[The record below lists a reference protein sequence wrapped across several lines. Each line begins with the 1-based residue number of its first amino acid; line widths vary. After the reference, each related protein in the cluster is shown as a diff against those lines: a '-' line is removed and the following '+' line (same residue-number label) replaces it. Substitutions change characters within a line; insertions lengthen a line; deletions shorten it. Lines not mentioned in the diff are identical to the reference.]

1 MKQNVTVHGNRSG
14 ARLDSSTPPGVEPSL
29 PHDLQDPDAGLT
41 TPGIIR
47 PPLDWLSRLLD
58 MVSVQGHLDLRCS
71 YGSPWLIAQD
81 RALPGEIPYHIL
93 VSGSAVLEDPSGGPP
108 QQLTAGDILLVPHG
122 APHRLHDGSG
132 APPSPARKRAAPN
145 LIISE
150 NSGTGDR
157 VDLLCGR
164 FILTPQHERLLRD
177 YLPLSLVVRAFEHGS
192 DNEPPAGAQLPGLV
206 ALMRRESALESL
218 GGRAMLNALST
229 ALFALTLRVASESH
243 EAPSGVLAL
252 AAHPRL
258 APALTALFQEPARA
272 WTLPQLARL
281 CHLSRA
287 TFARQFQERLGRSAS
302 DLLTDIRMTLAANE
316 LRKSSVSTAAVADMV
331 GYQSEAAFQ
340 RAFKQRM
347 GVTPAQWRR
356 AAHSPE
362 SAQRRDE

>member
-1 MKQNVTVHGNRSG
+1 MQ
-14 ARLDSSTPPGVEPSL
+14 
-29 PHDLQDPDAGLT
+29 
-41 TPGIIR
+41 

-58 MVSVQGHLDLRCS
+58 MVPVQGLLDLRCS
-71 YGSPWLIAQD
+71 YGAHWVIAED
-81 RALPGEIPYHIL
+81 HTPGEIRYHIL
-93 VSGSAVLEDPSGGPP
+93 ISGSAVLEDPNGGPP
-108 QQLTAGDILLVPHG
+108 RHLTAGDILLVPDG
-122 APHRLHDGSG
+122 APLKLHDGSG
-132 APPSPARKRAAPN
+132 APPSPERKRATLN

-150 NSGTGDR
+150 NSGTGER
-157 VDLLCGR
+157 VDVLCGR

-177 YLPLSLVVRAFEHGS
+177 YLPLRLIVQAFKHGT
-192 DNEPPAGAQLPGLV
+192 DHQPPAGAQLRGLV
-206 ALMRRESALESL
+206 ELMRGESTLESL

-243 EAPSGVLAL
+243 QAPSGLLAL
-252 AAHPRL
+252 TAYPRL

-316 LRKSSVSTAAVADMV
+316 LRKSSVSTGAVADMV

-340 RAFKQRM
+340 RTFKQRM

-356 AAHSPE
+356 AAAHSP
-362 SAQRRDE
+362 D

>member
-1 MKQNVTVHGNRSG
+1 
-14 ARLDSSTPPGVEPSL
+14 
-29 PHDLQDPDAGLT
+29 
-41 TPGIIR
+41 
-47 PPLDWLSRLLD
+47 
-58 MVSVQGHLDLRCS
+58 MVPVQGHLDLRCS
-71 YGSPWLIAQD
+71 YGVPWVIDQA
-81 RALPGEIPYHIL
+81 RAAPGEIHYHIL
-93 VSGSAVLEDPSGGPP
+93 VRGSAVLEDPSGGPP

-122 APHRLHDGSG
+122 APHKLHDGSG
-132 APPSPARKRAAPN
+132 EPAAPARKRATPN

-150 NSGTGDR
+150 NAGTGDR

-164 FILTPQHERLLRD
+164 FLLTPQHEHLLRD
-177 YLPLSLVVRAFEHGS
+177 NLPQRLVVHAFEHAAA
-192 DNEPPAGAQLPGLV
+192 NKPPVRAQLLGLV
-206 ALMRRESALESL
+206 QIMWRESVLEGL
-218 GGRAMLNALST
+218 GGRAMLNALTT

-243 EAPSGVLAL
+243 DAPSGLLAL

-258 APALTALFQEPARA
+258 APALTALFREPARA

-287 TFARQFQERLGRSAS
+287 TFARQFQDRLGRSAS

-356 AAHSPE
+356 AKGPPP
-362 SAQRRDE
+362 D